1 VSNRRPLTVTEAAAH
16 VGVSVQRIRWLIRNG
31 KLKAT
36 QLSFGAYLIDRG
48 DLAKVTFHG
57 KAGRPPK
64 AG

>member
-1 VSNRRPLTVTEAAAH
+1 MSRFRPLTVTEAAAH
-16 VGVSVQRIRWLIRNG
+16 VGVSVQRIRWLIHNG

-36 QLSFGAYLIDRG
+36 RLSFGAYLIDRD
-48 DLAKVTFHG
+48 DLKKVTFHG